1 MNYRDDQ
8 EWGLSPRL
16 GTVPVVEPSPNSE
29 LPITNN
35 QFPIQPSRHWSLVI
49 GYWLFAVAACIGLSS
64 PLNAQEP
71 LTNKEGELSAAMSG
85 GFQPFSTTDESG
97 NLTGFDHDIAVAVA
111 ERMGL
116 TPVPVQT
123 EWGGIFQ
130 GLQQSKYDLIVGSVE
145 ITDERRQTMDFSLP
159 YYVSGTQVF
168 AKPGLA
174 SLEGTRVG
182 VTEATTYA
190 DYIEAHPEQFP
201 NAEVI
206 YYGSEAEIIAAI
218 KTDKIDAFVSD
229 RIVAQWYINER
240 NADVEPFGEILKKAP
255 IGICAKLDSP
265 EMIRRVN
272 QALFQIVTDGTYSRI
287 YRKWIGS
294 APDLK
299 TLMESWGE
307 MEHDRQHGDG
317 AEEGASG
324 GEADEKPGFAQ
335 RFDQW
340 IDLFIRGAILTLKL
354 GLITAILAL
363 LLGTV
368 IGVASTSS
376 NVLIKKLAQG
386 YILVVRGTPLLVQ
399 LFIAYYGIATLFNEI
414 FTDGGELMGAFGA
427 ALLALV
433 VNTGAYNAETIRGGI
448 LSVDKGQWEAAASLG
463 MSRTSTLKRVI
474 LPQAF
479 RNSVSSLGNNLVVLI
494 KDTSLVGVI
503 TLIELTFTARNIVFQ
518 TGDPFLPFLV
528 AAVFYLVIITV
539 LDQGVKLWERR
550 MMRST
555 GGKGATA

>member
-1 MNYRDDQ
+1 M
-8 EWGLSPRL
+8 LL
-16 GTVPVVEPSPNSE
+16 VVAGGA
-29 LPITNN
+29 L
-35 QFPIQPSRHWSLVI
+35 H
-49 GYWLFAVAACIGLSS
+49 
-64 PLNAQEP
+64 AQDPESQ
-71 LTNKEGELSAAMSG
+71 LTIENGELSAAMSG
-85 GFQPFSTTDESG
+85 AFQPFSTTDENG
-97 NLTGFDHDIAVAVA
+97 ELTGFDHDIAVAVA

-145 ITDERRQTMDFSLP
+145 INDERRQTMDFSLP

-168 AKPGLA
+168 AKPGMK
-174 SLEGTRVG
+174 SLEGARVG

-190 DYIEAHPEQFP
+190 DYIKAHPEEFP
-201 NAEVI
+201 DAEVI

-218 KTDKIDAFVSD
+218 KTNKIDAFVSD
-229 RIVAQWYINER
+229 RIVAQWYINEQDA
-240 NADVEPFGEILKKAP
+240 NVEPFGDILKKAK
-255 IGICAKLDSP
+255 IGICAKKDSP
-265 EMIRRVN
+265 RLIGKVN
-272 QALFQIVTDGTYSRI
+272 DALFDIVTDGTYSRI

-294 APDLK
+294 PPDLRI
-299 TLMESWGE
+299 LMDSWGE
-307 MEHDRQHGDG
+307 VEQDRQHGDSAAVG
-317 AEEGASG
+317 ADG
-324 GEADEKPGFAQ
+324 GETDEKPAFAE
-335 RFDQW
+335 RLDQW
-340 IDLFIRGAILTLKL
+340 IDLFIQGAILTLQL
-354 GLITAILAL
+354 GLLTALLAL
-363 LLGTV
+363 IVGTI

-376 NVLIKKLAQG
+376 NLFLNKLAAG
-386 YILVVRGTPLLVQ
+386 YIVLVRGTPLLVQ
-399 LFIAYYGIATLFNEI
+399 LFIAYYGVATLFNEM
-414 FTDGGELMGAFGA
+414 FTDGGEIMGAFGA

-463 MSRTSTLKRVI
+463 MSRTSTLRRVI

-479 RNSVSSLGNNLVVLI
+479 RNSVASLGNNLVVLI

-518 TGDPFLPFLV
+518 TGEPFLPFLV

-539 LDQGVKLWERR
+539 LDQVVKLWERS
-550 MMRST
+550 MMRSS